1 MRRVLL
7 FALNIVLISNS
18 YAQQL
23 VEPEEKPVDNY
34 HRNYILEVLQQ
45 QWATSNAMQ
54 KPTGTKQRVIAQTS
68 KGATF
73 KDSCTYSYSNNRGST
88 FNYNMFSYNT
98 ILNNVYAPNFVYL
111 RTRNA
116 LDVLADTITNYD
128 RDTIR
133 YKDYG
138 VYRPDNKLS
147 LILTDY
153 ADDYPFNRNKSVM
166 TYNNDNLPD
175 VYYYSM
181 YNIPGPA
188 DTNNKVKYSYSAGKV
203 MVDSF
208 WTKEGGAWNF
218 SGYQEHHYNPGNKL
232 IADTN
237 FSVTGSSL
245 QVAYVT
251 LFTYYPDGKL
261 STMNTTHFYNDT
273 ILYTDRDSLG
283 YTAEADY
290 ATYWE
295 NRRTAPTTGTLTISR
310 EIKYPGA
317 AGVPDSAKVWR
328 ITNSGQQLRNFR
340 YQHNSYGNPESI
352 SVFNEGNNTPTP
364 NQTYTFYYELYD
376 NGLAINEAD
385 PINDFKIYPNP
396 FDNYLSIDIKTQQA
410 GNYSLKLMNIT
421 GRKFFSK
428 TLKGQLETIKI
439 FLPELS
445 DGIYILEIQI
455 PNGNFIRK
463 KLVRSQ

>member
-1 MRRVLL
+1 MRKVLL
-7 FALNIVLISNS
+7 FVLNIAFISNMH
-18 YAQQL
+18 AQQSGRPET
-23 VEPEEKPVDNY
+23 EPGDNY

-45 QWATSNAMQ
+45 QWATSNTMQ

-68 KGATF
+68 KGTTF
-73 KDSCTYSYSNNRGST
+73 KDSCTYSYSNNRGSA

-111 RTRNA
+111 KTMNP

-188 DTNNKVKYSYSAGKV
+188 DTNSKVKYSYSAGKV

-208 WTKEGGAWNF
+208 WAKEGGAWNF
-218 SGYQEHHYNPGNKL
+218 AGYQEHYYNPGNKL
-232 IADTN
+232 IADSN
-237 FSVTGSSL
+237 FFVNASTV

-261 STMNTTHFYNDT
+261 STMNTTYFNNDT
-273 ILYTDRDSLG
+273 IWYTDRDSLG
-283 YTAEADY
+283 YTAGADY

-328 ITNSGQQLRNFR
+328 ITNSGQQLRTFR
-340 YQHNSYGNPESI
+340 YQYNSYGNPERI
-352 SVFNEGNNTPTP
+352 SVFNDGNNTPTP

-376 NGLAINEAD
+376 NGLAINETD

-396 FDNYLSIDIKTQQA
+396 FDNYLSINFKTQQT
-410 GNYSLKLMNIT
+410 GYYSLKIISLA
-421 GRKFFSK
+421 GREVCSQTSK
-428 TLKGQLETIKI
+428 VQSEAIKI
-439 FLPELS
+439 SLPDLS
-445 DGIYILEIQI
+445 DGIYLIEVQA

-463 KLVRSQ
+463 KIVRK